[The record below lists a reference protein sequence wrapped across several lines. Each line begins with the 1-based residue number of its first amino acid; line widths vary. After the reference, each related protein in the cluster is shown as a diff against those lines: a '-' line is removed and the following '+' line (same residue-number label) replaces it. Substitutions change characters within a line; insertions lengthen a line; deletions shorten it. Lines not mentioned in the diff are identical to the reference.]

1 MANNILRIISGDL
14 KGKKVPYLK
23 NANYRPST
31 SKLREAIFSIISSGE
46 FLEYNLLLGGKLL
59 DICSGTGAI
68 SFEAI
73 SRGMERV
80 TLIDIESSHI
90 KLARETAEEFGV
102 SDKMSFLR
110 ASATSLPKAQQCHN
124 LVFIDPPY
132 DKVNK
137 EFISKI
143 LESIISGEWIENSAI
158 IMIETDFRRD
168 IEDLLKDDLHQKFEI
183 VKVKLY
189 GNSKLSIL
197 RYL

>member
-1 MANNILRIISGDL
+1 MANNILRVISGDL

-23 NANYRPST
+23 NSNYRPST
-31 SKLREAIFSIISSGE
+31 SKLREALFSIISSGE
-46 FLEYNLLLGGKLL
+46 FSEDDILSDGKFL

-73 SRGMERV
+73 SRGMV
-80 TLIDIESSHI
+80 SATLIDIESSHI
-90 KLARETAEEFGV
+90 KLAKETAENFGII
-102 SDKMSFLR
+102 DRMSFFR
-110 ASATSLPKAQQCHN
+110 VSATSLPKAHQKHN

-132 DKVNK
+132 DKVTR

-143 LESIISGEWIENSAI
+143 LGSIISGEWIENSAI
-158 IMIETDFRRD
+158 IMIETDFRVD
-168 IEDLLKDDLHQKFEI
+168 IENLLNDDLHQKFKI
-183 VKVKLY
+183 IKVKLY